1 MSTVARMQLQT
12 TADTTDL
19 SYWLNW
25 RFLLCAIWVLTP
37 TVVSVIILWKYERSV
52 NVIPESDR
60 REDCQKRSWLLY
72 FDKAWR
78 PCVKGI
84 NPIFLAAFRVFSLA
98 LLTLVIVS
106 DFIVHGGD
114 LFYYYTQWTFVLTTI
129 YFWIGSGLSIYGC
142 YQYNK
147 TNSGVSKIQMDV
159 EQGLLESLACTDYMN
174 GVKRV
179 NNKDYKGMLLVPEIV
194 GQCGYLFQILFQM
207 AAGAVMLT
215 DSVYWFV
222 IFPFLTLKNY
232 EFNIFTV
239 VTHSLNAVLLL
250 GDAALNSLWFPLFR
264 ISYFVIWTGVY
275 VIFQWIVHACESMWW
290 PYPFLDL
297 SLKYAPVWYLLVAL
311 LHIPCYG
318 IFALLVRL
326 KQCVLWRWSPQS

>member
-1 MSTVARMQLQT
+1 MQIQT

-25 RFLLCAIWVLTP
+25 RFLFCAIWVLTP
-37 TVVSVIILWKYERSV
+37 TVAAVIILWKYERSV
-52 NVIPESDR
+52 NIIQESDSR
-60 REDCQKRSWLLY
+60 GDCQKSSLLLY

-78 PCVKGI
+78 PCVKRI
-84 NPIFLAAFRVFSLA
+84 NPICLAAFRVSALA
-98 LLTLVIVS
+98 LVTLVIVS
-106 DFIVHGGD
+106 DFVVHGGD
-114 LFYYYTQWTFVLTTI
+114 IFFYYTQWTFALTTI
-129 YFWIGSGLSIYGC
+129 YFWLGSVLSIYGC

-147 TNSGVSKIQMDV
+147 ANISISKIQMDM
-159 EQGLLESLACTDYMN
+159 EQGLLESLVSTDYTN
-174 GVKRV
+174 GVKIV
-179 NNKDYKGMLLVPEIV
+179 NNVDYKGILLVPEII
-194 GQCGYLFQILFQM
+194 GRCSYLFQILFQM

-222 IFPFLTLKNY
+222 IFPFLTVKNY
-232 EFNIFTV
+232 DFNIFTV

-250 GDAALNSLWFPLFR
+250 GDAALNSLWFPWFR
-264 ISYFVIWTGVY
+264 MSYFVILTGVY
-275 VIFQWIVHACESMWW
+275 VIFQWIVHACVSLWW

-297 SLKYAPVWYLLVAL
+297 SLKYSPVWYLLVAL

-326 KQCVLWRWSPQS
+326 KQYVLLRWFPQS

>member
-1 MSTVARMQLQT
+1 MQIQT

-25 RFLLCAIWVLTP
+25 RFLFCAIWVLTP
-37 TVVSVIILWKYERSV
+37 TVAAVIILWKYERSV
-52 NVIPESDR
+52 NIIQESDSR
-60 REDCQKRSWLLY
+60 GDCQKSSLLLY

-78 PCVKGI
+78 PCVKRI
-84 NPIFLAAFRVFSLA
+84 NPICLAAFRVSALA

-106 DFIVHGGD
+106 DFVVHGGD
-114 LFYYYTQWTFVLTTI
+114 IFFYYTQWTFALTTI
-129 YFWIGSGLSIYGC
+129 YFWLGSVLSIYGC

-147 TNSGVSKIQMDV
+147 ANISISKIQMDM
-159 EQGLLESLACTDYMN
+159 EQGLLESLVSTDYTN
-174 GVKRV
+174 SVKIV
-179 NNKDYKGMLLVPEIV
+179 NNVDYKGILLVPEIV
-194 GQCGYLFQILFQM
+194 GRCSYLFQILFQM

-222 IFPFLTLKNY
+222 IFPFLTVKNY
-232 EFNIFTV
+232 DFNIFTV

-250 GDAALNSLWFPLFR
+250 GDAALNSLWFPWFR
-264 ISYFVIWTGVY
+264 MSYFVILTGVY
-275 VIFQWIVHACESMWW
+275 VIFQWIVHACVSLWW

-297 SLKYAPVWYLLVAL
+297 SLKYSPVWYLLVAL

-326 KQCVLWRWSPQS
+326 KQYVLLRWFPQS